1 MVAPVWARANFFL
14 VPVWSVEPPSIG
26 VVPAGALALAEAL
39 AGELA
44 VALAVVDSEALMLS
58 VTPARRRGSA
68 AQVRMGTFLMLII
81 IILIR

>member
-44 VALAVVDSEALMLS
+44 VALAVVNSEALVLS
-58 VTPARRRGSA
+58 VTPARRRGHCSGA
-68 AQVRMGTFLMLII
+68 HGYLSNVNDYYSH
-81 IILIR
+81 